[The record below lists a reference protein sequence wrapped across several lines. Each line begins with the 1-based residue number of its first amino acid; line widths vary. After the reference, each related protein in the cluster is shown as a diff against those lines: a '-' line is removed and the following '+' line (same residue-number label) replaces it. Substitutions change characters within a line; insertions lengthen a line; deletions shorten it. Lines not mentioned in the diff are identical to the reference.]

1 MWWRHSEPLWPLHHV
16 CSQVEDGID
25 LHEQSVSSITLKK
38 GRPGQSYPMD
48 RMCFGQYQVSSAVL
62 GWLGDGDC
70 YLKETGSQV
79 AGFIHVITSSISKA
93 ASIHIAVL
101 LIFDRDHHMLSMYMY
116 MTVVADHLSLCPRVY
131 IANGWDSVDSAK
143 NIARKKNCSLD
154 NLTGRNGSYSTSQV
168 LLCICRVPSSSSSIT
183 LSTFRC
189 ICMPQGVGQC

>member
-1 MWWRHSEPLWPLHHV
+1 MEAQRATLATSPCLFTSWRWHWPTWTISELYH
-16 CSQVEDGID
+16 
-25 LHEQSVSSITLKK
+25 LKK
-38 GRPGQSYPMD
+38 KAGQD
-48 RMCFGQYQVSSAVL
+48 KVTQWTGCVL
-62 GWLGDGDC
+62 ANTRSHQLCLVDWEM
-70 YLKETGSQV
+70 ETVISRRQV
-79 AGFIHVITSSISKA
+79 AGFIHVITSSTSKA